1 MTKLKKV
8 WTRNQRINGRLLT
21 DVTPWEA
28 KQLLIKQAMQ
38 NLKKLKDQPP
48 KIGYDYGDEVKSII
62 K

>member
-1 MTKLKKV
+1 V